1 VEKRVLESVYALAQR
16 CNAPG
21 GKGPRLFPFPG
32 RVFTELDAINLLT
45 GAEATLLAC
54 GGIYGAEGAAW
65 VGVSGTDEQIQAAT
79 DLIKSVAQEP
89 PCEV

>member
-1 VEKRVLESVYALAQR
+1 
-16 CNAPG
+16 
-21 GKGPRLFPFPG
+21 
-32 RVFTELDAINLLT
+32 LLT

-65 VGVSGTDEQIQAAT
+65 VGVSGTEEQVQAASA
-79 DLIKSVAQEP
+79 LIKSVAQEP